1 MNPSALFEIVIFAL
15 IAFALVTKLLDM
27 LGSVNDEDQ
36 NSSKSF
42 FGEKSSSIKD
52 VTNSGS
58 SKINRA
64 FINGVINSV
73 RKNIKS
79 YEEVVAQ
86 DSPSEKI
93 KVIKDLGKMVE
104 RIRGFDAVKFL
115 EGAKSA
121 FAMTIE
127 AFKSKDFKTL
137 EYLVD
142 KRFLNSLQNTDY
154 LSFADGVSLLDAK
167 ICEVYSF
174 GNSVF
179 IKIRFSLSSSEKEEW
194 VFTKNLLDTNSS
206 AWQISSINI
215 V

>member
-1 MNPSALFEIVIFAL
+1 MNPSVLFEIVIFAL

-27 LGSVNDEDQ
+27 LGSINDEDQ
-36 NSSKSF
+36 NASKSF

-58 SKINRA
+58 SKSNRA

-86 DSPSEKI
+86 DSPAEKV

-104 RIRGFDAVKFL
+104 RIHGFDAVKFL

-127 AFKSKDFKTL
+127 ALKAKDFKTL

-206 AWQISSINI
+206 AWQISSIN
-215 V
+215 VV